1 MVSDLGINAS
11 FSHLA
16 PPPGDLAF
24 VTQSGAMVTTMLDW
38 AAPRGIGFSKIVSLG
53 DKADV
58 DFGDLLDYLA
68 MDADTRAILL
78 YAESIAHA
86 RKFMS
91 AARIAARSKPVIVI
105 KGGRHAEGARA
116 AASHT
121 GALAGADAVYDAVFA
136 RAGMLRVYSLEEL
149 FDAAETLSHS
159 AAAGGADEGEA
170 RLPMVTNGG
179 GRRSEERRVGQEGG
193 RKVRCR

>member
-1 MVSDLGINAS
+1 
-11 FSHLA
+11 
-16 PPPGDLAF
+16 
-24 VTQSGAMVTTMLDW
+24 MVTTMLDW

-86 RKFMS
+86 RTFMS

-121 GALAGADAVYDAVFA
+121 GALAGA
-136 RAGMLRVYSLEEL
+136 
-149 FDAAETLSHS
+149 
-159 AAAGGADEGEA
+159 
-170 RLPMVTNGG
+170 
-179 GRRSEERRVGQEGG
+179 RSEEHTSELQSLMRISYAVICLN
-193 RKVRCR
+193 KITYYNTPSPKI

>member
-1 MVSDLGINAS
+1 
-11 FSHLA
+11 
-16 PPPGDLAF
+16 
-24 VTQSGAMVTTMLDW
+24 MVTTMLDW

-91 AARIAARSKPVIVI
+91 AARIVARSKPVIVI
-105 KGGRHAEGARA
+105 TGRRHAAGARA

-121 GALAGADAVYDAVFA
+121 GARAGADTRSDVDFA
-136 RAGMLRVYSLEEL
+136 DRKNVWEGKEGQVRADRGCGY
-149 FDAAETLSHS
+149 
-159 AAAGGADEGEA
+159 
-170 RLPMVTNGG
+170 N
-179 GRRSEERRVGQEGG
+179 
-193 RKVRCR
+193 KKKK